1 MANLYN
7 QHFHTNS
14 GEFNIYFSPSR
25 KDAMPDV
32 TEFFRLFGLRLFAGW
47 IDRSDS
53 QCPDMSYSLFRH
65 LNQYFVRDRDPV
77 SPWEAG
83 IPVPHGLVTAYYTK
97 EVYWADP
104 TGESWHTPLTAHFIK
119 DHDKFFITK
128 GWNKIMAAELAG
140 INKLPVISSCHDKFI
155 PRPGM
160 KIIKNDSMLRDF
172 VDVISK
178 NQAHDP
184 EIGIDF
190 LRFDTQTSL
199 PVIHYLDIT
208 RQAAERPGF
217 PGMFSNDQRIW
228 KRWYPGRLVV
238 SDVLP
243 TDNDIGYD
251 HKKLTG
257 VHPDLEHIRRAM
269 PPEAVAYICSD
280 RNPDICARLTEA
292 LVWLSSDRHGHKV
305 GEVRSIDGRYRIV
318 YNNNCDDLLI
328 MPPGLYK

>member
-1 MANLYN
+1 MHKYFL
-7 QHFHTNS
+7 TRS
-14 GEFNIYFSPSR
+14 DKFNVSFRPGVNA
-25 KDAMPDV
+25 AMPDV
-32 TEFFRLFGLRLFAGW
+32 TEFFRLFGLRIFAGW
-47 IDRSDS
+47 INRHDYVQSSADS
-53 QCPDMSYSLFRH
+53 MSEMLFNT
-65 LNQYFVRDRDPV
+65 LNQSFVRDRDPI

-83 IPVPHGLVTAYYTK
+83 IPIPYGLIMAYYTK
-97 EVYWADP
+97 HVYWPDP
-104 TGESWHTPLTAHFIK
+104 TGDSWHTPLTAHYVK
-119 DHDKFFITK
+119 SRDVFFITK
-128 GWNKIMAAELAG
+128 GWNKIMAAQLAH
-140 INKLPVISSCHDKFI
+140 IDKLPIITTCRDKYIS
-155 PRPGM
+155 RPGL
-160 KIIKNDSMLRDF
+160 KIIKSDSMLRDF
-172 VDVISK
+172 IDLVSK
-178 NQAHDP
+178 NQAHEPD
-184 EIGIDF
+184 IGIDF
-190 LRFDTQTSL
+190 GNVGDERFF
-199 PVIHYLDIT
+199 PMMHYIDIT
-208 RQAAERPGF
+208 PQEGKRPEWA
-217 PGMFSNDQRIW
+217 GMFSNDQRIW

-292 LVWLSSDRHGHKV
+292 LVWLSSDQHGHKV